1 MTSPSLPA
9 TLAEWLSLLES
20 RHPKAIDLGLQRCRA
35 VWQRLGSPRPAQ
47 RIFTVA
53 GTNGKGSTVATICS
67 LLDSLGFRYGCYTTP
82 HLLDYNERVQI
93 GGQAVSDAAL
103 LDAFA
108 RVEAAR
114 ANISLTYFEFG
125 TLAAILLLQDAAL
138 DYAVMEIG
146 LGGRL
151 DAVNILDAD
160 CAVITPIGLDHQEYL
175 GDDLAG
181 IAREKAGVIR
191 AGAPVVCSQRD
202 LPGPVLHQ
210 AVELGAPLLRLG
222 VEFDIECDEQGCRF
236 RFAQISLQLPLP
248 ALSGPHQAANMAAGL
263 AGVLALIPDAA
274 GRPSE
279 LHRGLESVRLPGRL
293 QKLSERPLLWV
304 DVGHNPLAAEVVA
317 EALRADAGRGRCR
330 CVLGMLRDKDAPGVA
345 DRLASEISAWYC
357 AGLAGPRGQTGA
369 DLAKRLEGHTQ
380 GAPLEPYA
388 SVHEAL
394 AAALDDS
401 ADEDCL
407 LVFGSFQT
415 AGQAL
420 DYWRKARDPGAG
432 PAT

>member
-1 MTSPSLPA
+1 MPA

-35 VWQRLGSPRPAQ
+35 VWQQLGSPRPAK

-82 HLLDYNERVQI
+82 HLLVYNERVQI
-93 GGQAVSDAAL
+93 GGKPVSDAEL

-114 ANISLTYFEFG
+114 GNISLTYFEFG
-125 TLAAILLLQDAAL
+125 TLAAILLLQDAGL

-151 DAVNILDAD
+151 DAVNVLDAD

-175 GDDLAG
+175 GDDLDS
-181 IAREKAGVIR
+181 IAREKAGVMR
-191 AGAPVVCSQRD
+191 PGVPVVCSQRE
-202 LPGPVLHQ
+202 PPSAVLQ
-210 AVELGAPLLRLG
+210 KAAELGAPLLRLG
-222 VEFDIECDEQGCRF
+222 VEFDIDCGKEGCRF
-236 RFAQISLQLPLP
+236 QFGPSSLRLPVP
-248 ALSGPHQAANMAAGL
+248 ALAGPHQPDNMAAGL
-263 AGVLALIPDAA
+263 AAVLALAPEAVN
-274 GRPSE
+274 RPTE
-279 LHRGLESVRLPGRL
+279 LYRGLESVRLPGRL
-293 QKLSERPLLWV
+293 QKLSERPSLWV

-317 EALRADAGRGRCR
+317 EALRSNAGRGRCR
-330 CVLGMLRDKDAPGVA
+330 CVLGMLRDKDAAAVA
-345 DRLASEISAWYC
+345 DRLAAEVFAWYC
-357 AGLAGPRGQTGA
+357 ASLGGPRGQDGA
-369 DLAKRLEGHTQ
+369 DLARRLLGHTQ
-380 GAPLEPYA
+380 GASLAHYA
-388 SVHEAL
+388 SVAEAL
-394 AAALDDS
+394 AAALDESAEGDS
-401 ADEDCL
+401 V

-420 DYWRKARDPGAG
+420 DYWQKTRETGAA
-432 PAT
+432 PAA